1 LKLYIYI
8 YQQANELKPDAA
20 KPINKITICENVI
33 TKREEAINDTEYTKA
48 MLQADNA
55 WKKQKYDEAKV
66 FYEEALQLK
75 PNESLARINLEKINK
90 INNEDASLSKNSQV
104 DLVSKYT
111 SAVFYIVNSDGFSYS
126 QGSGFMVSSDG
137 IAICNYHVFKGMHP
151 NKSKIMFENGDVYG
165 VKEVLDKSKDGDYI
179 IFRLD

>member
-1 LKLYIYI
+1 M
-8 YQQANELKPDAA
+8 
-20 KPINKITICENVI
+20 I

-75 PNESLARINLEKINK
+75 PNESLARIRLEKINK

-111 SAVFYIVNSDGFSYS
+111 SAVLYIVNSDGFSYS